1 MTELRFARLMKNRA
15 PEPTP
20 LFQGAMAQAL
30 EQIAREEAR
39 PPRRHIS
46 RRRVLAVA
54 LAALLIL
61 SVAVAVAWGR
71 NVIDFFIMDTVTGSR
86 GMIQKNL
93 GSAAYAHCDITI
105 REAAYDG
112 MSLYILY
119 AVQDRDATQPLGM
132 LDPYTGER
140 YMEDT
145 RTPGMEADNVSWW
158 RDGLWINGVD
168 TDVPGMSR
176 WEYRGT
182 DNPGEMLCY
191 QLWRLDQLGVYL
203 NGQVEITL
211 PLGERQPYET
221 LTYDQQRRTLVPEE
235 GVMTFTLDASIRDS
249 VTVEHPDYRREIGG
263 VTAWVSE
270 AVYTP
275 VQIYLTLNYQ
285 VPQAVLDA
293 YIAQQGGQPE
303 DELLQYTPMSVV
315 SSWIF
320 DMGLVDG
327 AGTPVQNPTVFL
339 YGCEGLSDSQAWFTF
354 PAISEFPSELYLALY
369 DDHTGSFDLSRS
381 IRVR

>member
-1 MTELRFARLMKNRA
+1 MTELRFTRRIREHA

-20 LFQGAMAQAL
+20 QFTQAMEQAL
-30 EQIAREEAR
+30 ERIAREEEH
-39 PPRRHIS
+39 PS
-46 RRRVLAVA
+46 RRRLTRRQVAAVVVV
-54 LAALLIL
+54 ALLIL
-61 SVAVAVAWGR
+61 SMAVAVAWGR
-71 NVIDFFIMDTVTGSR
+71 NVIDFFTMGNVTDSQR
-86 GMIQKNL
+86 MIQKNL
-93 GSAAYAHCDITI
+93 AHASFDHCDITI

-140 YMEDT
+140 YMQEPY
-145 RTPGMEADNVSWW
+145 TPGMQADNVSWW
-158 RDGLWINGVD
+158 IDGLWINGSEI
-168 TDVPGMSR
+168 DVPNMSV
-176 WEYRGT
+176 WNEFGT
-182 DNPGEMLCY
+182 DTPGEMLCY
-191 QLWRLDQLGVYL
+191 QLWRLDQLGIYL
-203 NGQVEITL
+203 DGQVEITL
-211 PLGERQPYET
+211 PLGERQSRQDLARDERGWTRP
-221 LTYDQQRRTLVPEE
+221 PEE
-235 GVMTFTLDASIRDS
+235 GVITFTLDASIRDS
-249 VTVEHPDYRREIGG
+249 VTVEQPGYRREIGG

>member
-1 MTELRFARLMKNRA
+1 MTELRFTRRIREHA

-20 LFQGAMAQAL
+20 QFTQAMEQAL
-30 EQIAREEAR
+30 ERIAREEEH
-39 PPRRHIS
+39 PS
-46 RRRVLAVA
+46 RRRLTRRQVAAVVV
-54 LAALLIL
+54 AALLIL
-61 SVAVAVAWGR
+61 SVAMAAALGR
-71 NVIDFFIMDTVTGSR
+71 NVIDFFTMGNVTDSQR
-86 GMIQKNL
+86 MIQKNL
-93 GSAAYAHCDITI
+93 AHASFDHCDITI

-132 LDPYTGER
+132 LDPRTGER
-140 YMEDT
+140 YMQEPY
-145 RTPGMEADNVSWW
+145 TPGMQADNVSWW
-158 RDGLWINGVD
+158 IDGLWINGSEI
-168 TDVPGMSR
+168 DVPNMSV
-176 WEYRGT
+176 WNEFGT
-182 DNPGEMLCY
+182 DTPGEMLCY
-191 QLWRLDQLGVYL
+191 QLWRLDQLGIYL
-203 NGQVEITL
+203 DGQVEITL

-339 YGCEGLSDSQAWFTF
+339 YGCEGLSDSQAWFSF
-354 PAISEFPSELYLALY
+354 PAMAELPSELYLALY
-369 DDHTGSFDLSRS
+369 DYNTEAFDLSRS

>member
-1 MTELRFARLMKNRA
+1 MTELHFARLMRNRA

-20 LFQGAMAQAL
+20 LFQGAMEQAL
-30 EQIAREEAR
+30 EQIAREEAH
-39 PPRRHIS
+39 PPRRHIP
-46 RRRVLAVA
+46 RRRMLAVA

-71 NVIDFFIMDTVTGSR
+71 NVIDFFTMDTVTGSR

-145 RTPGMEADNVSWW
+145 RTPGMVADNVSWW

-168 TDVPGMSR
+168 TDVPGVSR

-249 VTVEHPDYRREIGG
+249 VTVEQPGYRREIGG

-275 VQIYLTLNYQ
+275 VQMYLTLNYQ

-327 AGTPVQNPTVFL
+327 AGTPVQNHTVFL
-339 YGCEGLSDSQAWFTF
+339 YGCEGLSDSQAWFSF
-354 PAISEFPSELYLALY
+354 PAMTELPSELYLAPY
-369 DDHTGSFDLSRS
+369 DYATGAYDLAKG
-381 IRVR
+381 IRIH

>member
-61 SVAVAVAWGR
+61 SVAVVVAWGR
-71 NVIDFFIMDTVTGSR
+71 NVIDFFTMDTVTGSR

-119 AVQDRDATQPLGM
+119 AVQDRDATECLG
-132 LDPYTGER
+132 LPNPRTGER
-140 YMEDT
+140 YMQEPY
-145 RTPGMEADNVSWW
+145 TPGMQADNVSWW
-158 RDGLWINGVD
+158 IDGLWINGSEI
-168 TDVPGMSR
+168 DVPNMSV
-176 WEYRGT
+176 WNEFGT
-182 DNPGEMLCY
+182 DTPGEMLCY
-191 QLWRLDQLGVYL
+191 QLWRLDQLGIYL
-203 NGQVEITL
+203 DGQVEITL
-211 PLGERQPYET
+211 PLGKRQSRQDLARDERGWTRP
-221 LTYDQQRRTLVPEE
+221 PEE
-235 GVMTFTLDASIRDS
+235 GVITFTLDASIRDD
-249 VTVEHPDYRREIGG
+249 VFVERPGIRSEIEG
-263 VTAWVSE
+263 VTLWVSE
-270 AVYTP
+270 VVYTP
-275 VQIYLTLNYQ
+275 VQVYLTVDYT
-285 VPQAVLDA
+285 VPQALMDA
-293 YIAQQGGQPE
+293 YVEAQGGQPE
-303 DELLQYTPMSVV
+303 EKWLQYTPMYLVP
-315 SSWIF
+315 WISNLS
-320 DMGLVDG
+320 LVDG
-327 AGTPVQNPTVFL
+327 EGNSMYTLSYIGQCYSGT
-339 YGCEGLSDSQAWFTF
+339 SDSQAWFTF